1 MAVCCSIVYC
11 IVKEKRAESPESYVL
26 FLIFGKN
33 PCDSV
38 DALYRVLLAHDYVV
52 VSFSDF
58 SYLLL
63 MPVQRVKINPRS
75 SSEDEATVY
84 RTTFAFF
91 RYIYIYTYIHSNK
104 KKKEGKRL
112 EAKGRLCFLLSLG
125 LRSKKKKKNPSR
137 VHESCVCSQ
146 H

>member
-1 MAVCCSIVYC
+1 M
-11 IVKEKRAESPESYVL
+11 
-26 FLIFGKN
+26 
-33 PCDSV
+33 

-91 RYIYIYTYIHSNK
+91 RYIYI
-104 KKKEGKRL
+104 
-112 EAKGRLCFLLSLG
+112 
-125 LRSKKKKKNPSR
+125 
-137 VHESCVCSQ
+137 
-146 H
+146 